1 MIKVIMHG
9 CNGKMGQTITGII
22 AEDADVEIVASYKVY
37 NIKAVAFESALHQLF
52 DKVQLKLSA
61 GKATPKEWYVVPFR
75 IIDEA
80 VTRLIQGERIG
91 YDHHLQRLILAK

>member
-1 MIKVIMHG
+1 MY
-9 CNGKMGQTITGII
+9 
-22 AEDADVEIVASYKVY
+22 ADVEIVASYKVY